1 MKSNLDSGENQIIKS
16 GLYFEGN
23 EPPLKVLSMK
33 DMTKAVLKGIL
44 VSQTCKKY

>member
-1 MKSNLDSGENQIIKS
+1 MESNLDSGENRIMNS

-44 VSQTCKKY
+44 VS